1 MIAPA
6 LRIGAWV
13 VNYFRMP
20 NRSNTARYRF

>member
-6 LRIGAWV
+6 SSASAWV